1 MVFRCGVLWP
11 GGVDLPIVGTSLYLG
26 LGFIKSG
33 SSQTCQTSVPR
44 NPPPLGADARQLLH
58 VAYKGWVT
66 SVQFIFIVNQES
78 FCAIELNI
86 EDALYPEP
94 GLAPGVRARTSSQDF
109 EPGLRAR
116 TRARTGRRTRQFFAF
131 PPFSRPANPMRVRVE
146 FELGLS

>member
-1 MVFRCGVLWP
+1 MARR
-11 GGVDLPIVGTSLYLG
+11 GGFTNRGDITLSRGWLYQKWKQLDMSDIRPQAPTFTGGGCTAVVTCSLQG
-26 LGFIKSG
+26 LGHVCPVYFY
-33 SSQTCQTSVPR
+33 CQLRV
-44 NPPPLGADARQLLH
+44 
-58 VAYKGWVT
+58 
-66 SVQFIFIVNQES
+66 

-94 GLAPGVRARTSSQDF
+94 GRTRVRTSSQDF